1 MLPQPSVT
9 LLMPVPRYKMV
20 SRENWA
26 GMLVALPMTPYA
38 RVLLGLLL
46 KFWASCK
53 GHEVMGDRTHAHT
66 LSFTCGL
73 ARTHT
78 RACESAMRAC
88 NNKYE

>member
-1 MLPQPSVT
+1 M
-9 LLMPVPRYKMV
+9 MPVPRYKMV

-66 LSFTCGL
+66 RADSHVH
-73 ARTHT
+73 TH
-78 RACESAMRAC
+78 ACESARRAC
-88 NNKYE
+88 NNKFE